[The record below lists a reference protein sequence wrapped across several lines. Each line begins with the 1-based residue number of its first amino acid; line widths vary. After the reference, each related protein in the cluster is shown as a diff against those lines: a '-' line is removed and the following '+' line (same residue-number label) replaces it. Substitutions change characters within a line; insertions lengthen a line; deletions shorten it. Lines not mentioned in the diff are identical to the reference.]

1 MLTPHIPVA
10 RTAAGQTIGVPLP
23 PHPELPP
30 ERQIMSEAQ
39 HGNTVHIH
47 YVGKLTDGT
56 VFDSSE
62 GREPLQFELGA
73 GQVIP
78 GLDKAMR
85 GMAVGENKTVTIP
98 VDEAYGPHHPEGVH
112 VVQRTQLPP
121 EVDTQ
126 VGARLQAQA
135 ENGNVINL
143 TVIAADGDTV
153 TLDANH
159 PLAGKDLVFEVELVA
174 VS

>member
-1 MLTPHIPVA
+1 MCDSRPQNTFSKDIKM
-10 RTAAGQTIGVPLP
+10 T
-23 PHPELPP
+23 
-30 ERQIMSEAQ
+30 EAQ

-47 YVGKLTDGT
+47 YTGKLADGT
-56 VFDSSE
+56 VFDTSD
-62 GREPLQFELGA
+62 GRDSLSFELGA

-85 GMAVGENKTVTIP
+85 GMEVGEKKTVN
-98 VDEAYGPHHPEGVH
+98 VAMAEAYGPHHPEGVH
-112 VVQRTQLPP
+112 VVEREQLPP

-126 VGARLQAQA
+126 VGSRLQASA
-135 ENGNVINL
+135 EDGNVVNL
-143 TVIAADGDTV
+143 TVVASDEKTV

-159 PLAGKDLVFEVELVA
+159 PLAGQDLVFDVELVE

>member
-1 MLTPHIPVA
+1 MT
-10 RTAAGQTIGVPLP
+10 
-23 PHPELPP
+23 
-30 ERQIMSEAQ
+30 EAQ
-39 HGNTVHIH
+39 HGKTVHIH
-47 YVGKLTDGT
+47 YTGKLADGT

-73 GQVIP
+73 GQIIA
-78 GLDKAMR
+78 GLDKGMR
-85 GMAVGENKTVTIP
+85 GMTVGESKTISIP
-98 VDEAYGPHHPEGVH
+98 SEEAYGPHHAEGVH
-112 VVQRTQLPP
+112 VVQRSELPP
-121 EVDTQ
+121 DIDTQ

-135 ENGNVINL
+135 SDGNVINL
-143 TVIAADGDTV
+143 TVVAADDDTV

>member
-1 MLTPHIPVA
+1 MT
-10 RTAAGQTIGVPLP
+10 
-23 PHPELPP
+23 
-30 ERQIMSEAQ
+30 EAQ

-47 YVGKLTDGT
+47 YTGKLADGT

-78 GLDKAMR
+78 GLDKGMR
-85 GMAVGENKTVTIP
+85 GMTVGETKTISVP
-98 VDEAYGPHHPEGVH
+98 VDEGYGPHHPEGVH
-112 VVQRTQLPP
+112 VVARTELPP
-121 EVDTQ
+121 NIDTQ
-126 VGARLQAQA
+126 VGSRLQAQA
-135 ENGNVINL
+135 GDGNVIHL
-143 TVIAADGDTV
+143 TVVDASDESV

>member
-1 MLTPHIPVA
+1 MT
-10 RTAAGQTIGVPLP
+10 
-23 PHPELPP
+23 
-30 ERQIMSEAQ
+30 EAQ

-47 YVGKLTDGT
+47 YTGKLTDGT
-56 VFDSSE
+56 VFDSSD

-85 GMAVGENKTVTIP
+85 GMSVGETKTVTIP
-98 VDEAYGPHHPEGVH
+98 SEEAYGPHHPEGVH
-112 VVQRTQLPP
+112 VVPRGELPP
-121 EVDTQ
+121 HIDTEI
-126 VGARLQAQA
+126 GARLQAQ
-135 ENGNVINL
+135 GGDGTVINL
-143 TVIAADGDTV
+143 TVVDANEETV